1 MVLIGYEMNK
11 NVYEKTEVVFIKM
24 TWVRKKKTF
33 GYETIGNHTVVKIN
47 ENVSLNENFTSALSI
62 GLGRICV
69 WLSLTVPKTIKS
81 CNMYNMNYLLLLV
94 IYIEK
99 CDDL

>member
-11 NVYEKTEVVFIKM
+11 NVYEKTEVVFKM
-24 TWVRKKKTF
+24 TWVRKKKKKKKKKKKHETKQL
-33 GYETIGNHTVVKIN
+33 ETIVKIN

-69 WLSLTVPKTIKS
+69 WLSLTMPKMIKS
-81 CNMYNMNYLLLLV
+81 CNMTWYV
-94 IYIEK
+94 
-99 CDDL
+99 

>member
-11 NVYEKTEVVFIKM
+11 NVYEKIEVVFKM
-24 TWVRKKKTF
+24 TWVRKKKKKKKKKKF
-33 GYETIGNHTVVKIN
+33 GYETIGNQCFQLVKIN

-69 WLSLTVPKTIKS
+69 WLSLTMPKTIKS
-81 CNMYNMNYLLLLV
+81 CNMAWYV
-94 IYIEK
+94 
-99 CDDL
+99 